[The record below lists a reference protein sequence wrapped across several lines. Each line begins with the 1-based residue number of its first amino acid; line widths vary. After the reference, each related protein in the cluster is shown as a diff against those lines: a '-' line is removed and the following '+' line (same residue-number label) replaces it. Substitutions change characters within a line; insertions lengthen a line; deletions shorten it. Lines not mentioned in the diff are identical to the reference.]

1 MNYPSIRI
9 EGSIVSPELF
19 DRLDELPGQR
29 PADFGLA
36 GSATVKDEIARAW
49 ADAQDYWRIFHRKL
63 ETMPANATG
72 TTETRNLWIAPL
84 LGLLGYQLEYQQ
96 RGPELNAKVYPIS
109 HRAANRANTPVHII
123 GYRDGAGLD
132 RKPERSGGPRM
143 SAHALVQEYL
153 NLSEQLYAV
162 VTNGRLLRLLRDS
175 SRLVKLTYLEFD
187 LDRIFTDGLFADF
200 AVLYRLLHA
209 SRLPVTPE
217 GAPESLIERYHQDSV
232 ESGARIRDGLSRAVE
247 TAIRSFANG
256 LLAHPKNDAL
266 RSSIQSEDLK
276 ADVFYQNLL
285 RLIYRLLF
293 LLVIEERNLVY
304 PLSPSTSK
312 RDLYYRYY
320 SLQRLRRLA
329 EKRHLAD
336 PRKDDAWLA
345 LIACFQ
351 LFEGG
356 GPGAKLGIAPLAGDL
371 FRAEAIG
378 SIRNCQLD
386 NATVLGCL
394 RSLSL
399 YQNPDNGQTIR
410 VNYAALNVEEF
421 GSVYEGLLEFEPV
434 FHVNGPKVEFGFA
447 QGDERAATGSH
458 YTPDDLVQPLLKH
471 SLDHLI
477 AEKLKE
483 KDKATALLS
492 LRVADIS
499 CGSGHILLAAARRIA
514 TELAIV
520 RTGEEQPSPTAFRAA
535 VRDVIRECIYGVD
548 LNPLAVELCKVA
560 LWLEA
565 HSPGEPL
572 NFLDHHIKCGNAIV
586 GFVRREELE
595 RGVPEEAFV
604 TLPGDDKDIAAA
616 YRRKNKDE
624 RVAKS
629 QATLN
634 LAPELQAQL
643 DAILTRWREISGLP
657 ERNPAEIETKKLRYE
672 QFTASRD
679 AWLLQ
684 QIAAIPIAQFYLSK
698 TAATK
703 TQLITDEEFRAY
715 LAGHRHPQGQATAAA
730 WALAERKR
738 FFQWFLQ
745 FPDIIARGG
754 FDCVLGNPPYLGGQA
769 LSGTYG
775 HPFCGYVK
783 WEYAPTG
790 LSDLVVFF
798 VRRIFAL
805 LRPGGFTGFITTNS
819 IKDGD
824 VRKDGLE
831 QVLASGGAIN
841 FAVRG
846 IKWPGRANLVVS
858 LISIHR
864 GPWKGPYVLDGKTV
878 ETINA
883 YFDNEGAAVAP
894 GLLSENADR
903 VFQGS
908 IFLGEGFVL
917 THSEGDQLRS
927 QSECNKEVIFPLLN
941 GQELNNDPNQKPGR
955 SIINFRD
962 WPIERAQNYPE
973 AFSIVERKVKP
984 ERATNNRAVY
994 RDKWWIYGEPRPKLI
1009 RILGSQP
1016 RCFAAAATT
1025 KYLNFSSVPAG
1036 YVFTHALY
1044 IFTTHRWDLYAVIQS
1059 TIHEVWAR
1067 KYSGALKQDLRYSPS
1082 KCFETFTFPSGI
1094 WQTTSIQLA
1103 EKGERY
1109 HEHRKALML
1118 RLWLGLTDIYN
1129 LFHDRDLSPPEVAR
1143 VSKKAAEAETGYQG
1157 IIQLRALHRELDEA
1171 VLAAYGWTGQVALGH
1186 DFYEVET
1193 LAENDRVRYTISP
1206 AARKELLKRL
1216 LALNH
1221 QRAAEEQAQAAAT
1234 PKAKPAKK
1242 PRKKAADA
1250 QVPAPE
1256 LNLGL
1261 DIFGNVVAPARSWE
1275 DDVFAVPASLRH
1287 GMLPE
1292 DLYARQWLHALF
1304 GLHPSG
1310 LTGSQVFDSFRL
1322 LLSKDS
1328 RKLIAQSG
1336 DKNGA
1341 AWLKAFNQPVQLS
1354 TFFASLLQRATD
1366 GEIEVSNAGSE
1377 VRLQRATGWSESPST
1392 WVRADAEITQ
1402 RALRDQELRSQLLPF
1417 IAPTLEVTTFS
1428 QALAKMAQ

>member
-72 TTETRNLWIAPL
+72 TTETRNLWVVPL

-109 HRAANRANTPVHII
+109 HRAANRANTPVHVV

-187 LDRIFTDGLFADF
+187 LDRIFNDGLFADF
-200 AVLYRLLHA
+200 AVLYRLLHS

-232 ESGARIRDGLSRAVE
+232 ESGARIRNGLSRAVE
-247 TAIRSFANG
+247 TSIRSFANG
-256 LLAHPKNDAL
+256 LLAHPKNEAL
-266 RSSIQSEDLK
+266 RSSIQSGGLK
-276 ADVFYQNLL
+276 ADIFYQNLL

-304 PLSPSTSK
+304 PLSPSTAK

-336 PRKDDAWLA
+336 SRKDDAWLA
-345 LIACFQ
+345 LMACFR

-378 SIRNCQLD
+378 SIRDCQLD

-483 KDKATALLS
+483 KDKAAALLS

-604 TLPGDDKDIAAA
+604 TLPGDDKDVASA

-624 RVAKS
+624 RAAKS

-657 ERNPAEIETKKLRYE
+657 ERNPTEIEAKKLRYE
-672 QFTASRD
+672 QFTSSRD
-679 AWLLQ
+679 AWMLQ
-684 QIAAIPIAQFYLSK
+684 QVAAIPIAQFYLPK

-703 TQLITDEEFRAY
+703 SELITDEEFRAY

-738 FFQWFLQ
+738 IFHWFLQ
-745 FPDIIARGG
+745 FPDIVARGG
-754 FDCVLGNPPYLGGQA
+754 FDCILGNPPYLGGTH

-775 HPFCGYVK
+775 HSFCSYVK
-783 WEYAPTG
+783 WEYAPAG
-790 LSDLVVFF
+790 LSDLVAYF
-798 VRRIFAL
+798 VRRIYAV
-805 LRPGGFTGFITTNS
+805 LRPGGYTGFITTNS

-824 VRKDGLE
+824 IRKDSLE
-831 QVLASGGAIN
+831 QIISAGGSIN

-846 IKWPGRANLVVS
+846 IRWPGRANLIVS
-858 LISIHR
+858 LLSIHR
-864 GPWKGPYVLDGKTV
+864 GIWAAKCSLDGKEV
-878 ETINA
+878 DHINA
-883 YFDNEGAAVAP
+883 FLEDAIDADEPVALFENANNVFEGAK
-894 GLLSENADR
+894 
-903 VFQGS
+903 F
-908 IFLGEGFVL
+908 IGEGFIL
-917 THSEGDQLRS
+917 S
-927 QSECNKEVIFPLLN
+927 QESAVRLIHEDSRNKEVIFPLIN
-941 GQELNNDPNQKPGR
+941 AREINNEPNQKPQR
-955 SIINFRD
+955 AIINFFD
-962 WPIERAQNYPE
+962 WPEERARL
-973 AFSIVERKVKP
+973 FSAPFNIVEQTVRLS
-984 ERATNNRAVY
+984 RANDNRELY
-994 RDKWWIYGEPRPKLI
+994 RRNWWLYAEARRRLTSNLKL
-1009 RILGSQP
+1009 LSS
-1016 RCFAAAATT
+1016 CFITARTT
-1025 KYLNFSSVPAG
+1025 KFLNFSLQPTDRVFSDAVD
-1036 YVFTHALY
+1036 VFTTA
-1044 IFTTHRWDLYAVIQS
+1044 RWDLYAVVQS
-1059 TIHEVWAR
+1059 TIHESWAR

-1082 KCFETFTFPSGI
+1082 KCFETFPFPPDL
-1094 WQTTSIQLA
+1094 WQTTSILLA

-1109 HEHRKALML
+1109 HEHRQALML

-1129 LFHDRDLSPPEVAR
+1129 LFHDRDLSPSEVAR

-1171 VLAAYGWTGQVALGH
+1171 VLAAYGWTSQVALDHGFH
-1186 DFYEVET
+1186 EVET

-1206 AARKELLKRL
+1206 AARKELLRRL

-1221 QRAAEEQAQAAAT
+1221 QRAEEEQAQAAAA
-1234 PKAKPAKK
+1234 PKAMSTKK
-1242 PRKKAADA
+1242 PRKKVAAA
-1250 QVPAPE
+1250 QALAPE

-1261 DIFGNVVAPARSWE
+1261 DIFDNAVAPARSWE
-1275 DDVFAVPASLRH
+1275 DEIFAVPTGLRH
-1287 GMLPE
+1287 GALPE

-1304 GLHPSG
+1304 SLHPSG

-1336 DKNGA
+1336 DKNGT
-1341 AWLKAFNQPVQLS
+1341 AWLKAFDQPVQLA
-1354 TFFASLLQRATD
+1354 TFFASLLRRATD
-1366 GEIEVSNAGSE
+1366 GEIVVSKAGSE

-1392 WVRADAEITQ
+1392 WVLADAEITQ

-1417 IAPTLEVTTFS
+1417 IAPTPEVTAFN
-1428 QALAKMAQ
+1428 QALAKMVQ